1 MRRKSASWR
10 PQFDPTIHLGHLVN
24 FAGIIFGIG
33 AIYAYTISDIN
44 ALKAENL
51 RQDHYIER
59 IEQDYKESFLAL
71 SDLQRSEVNRLR
83 DEMNAWFLKLSD
95 KLDQKADKP

>member
-1 MRRKSASWR
+1 MRRKQPWK
-10 PQFDPTIHLGHLVN
+10 PQFDPTIHLGHLIN
-24 FAGIIFGIG
+24 FAGIIFATGM
-33 AIYAYTISDIN
+33 IYAYVVSDVK
-44 ALKAENL
+44 ALKAENV
-51 RQDHYIER
+51 RQDHYIDR
-59 IEQDYKESFLAL
+59 IERDYKESFLAL